1 MAITYTY
8 FQQDNAVDS
17 WIVEETDG
25 EGTIV
30 SKYVIYDNPNV
41 KPSIQNIEK
50 ISAESADFSGSLLVT
65 GSVKATAGF
74 TGSLQGTSTN
84 ADVATILQTARTIG
98 GVSFNG
104 SANINLPGVNTTG
117 NQNTSGNAAT
127 ATTASFATTASS
139 AVSSSFATTSSY
151 ATVAQTVANSS
162 SFALVGSPNT
172 FTSNQIIQGY
182 LDVNQTL
189 SQGTGI
195 ANGQYSHAQ
204 GLDTT
209 AGYYGY
215 YSDNGPTAGVF
226 ALNSSYGDLTSI
238 FVPNS
243 FALLDDPSGGIT
255 GTSDVLKFEVSS
267 SIYIGENYTEVTLF
281 DTTINFSSNPVV
293 IGIFGTPQPA
303 GADYAT
309 IGQYSH
315 AEGEST
321 TTTGLAS
328 HAEGYGTLAQ
338 GYYSHAE
345 GLSTV
350 ALGNY
355 QHVQGQYNIS
365 SSVESAFIHG
375 NGTSDASRSNLIF
388 ASGSQ
393 VQITGSL
400 IVSGSGTFTNIG
412 PAVFSG
418 SVTSTAGFT
427 GSLQGTATTASF
439 VQNAISSSFAS
450 TASFV
455 SGAVG
460 GSGTVGAIAKFSG
473 TATIANATADTDYL
487 INSVNT
493 IAYTAMG
500 STIKGNGVA
509 VEKPHNMTANNTL
522 TAGTVFFI
530 AYYLSKAETITGVKW
545 QQGTLA
551 AGSSGSFGLYS
562 VSGGTI
568 TLQASSSFDTTV
580 FSTSQ
585 NTFKSKAFT
594 STYAAPAG
602 LYYIGVLSTANSAIV
617 GGIFAYNASIYGA
630 DFSNSNKVVTTRVTS
645 SLPPTQALSGCT
657 STQTAPGL
665 FLY

>member
-1 MAITYTY
+1 M
-8 FQQDNAVDS
+8 
-17 WIVEETDG
+17 
-25 EGTIV
+25 
-30 SKYVIYDNPNV
+30 
-41 KPSIQNIEK
+41 
-50 ISAESADFSGSLLVT
+50 
-65 GSVKATAGF
+65 
-74 TGSLQGTSTN
+74 
-84 ADVATILQTARTIG
+84 
-98 GVSFNG
+98 
-104 SANINLPGVNTTG
+104 
-117 NQNTSGNAAT
+117 
-127 ATTASFATTASS
+127 
-139 AVSSSFATTSSY
+139 
-151 ATVAQTVANSS
+151 
-162 SFALVGSPNT
+162 
-172 FTSNQIIQGY
+172 
-182 LDVNQTL
+182 
-189 SQGTGI
+189 
-195 ANGQYSHAQ
+195 
-204 GLDTT
+204 
-209 AGYYGY
+209 
-215 YSDNGPTAGVF
+215 
-226 ALNSSYGDLTSI
+226 
-238 FVPNS
+238 
-243 FALLDDPSGGIT
+243 
-255 GTSDVLKFEVSS
+255 
-267 SIYIGENYTEVTLF
+267 
-281 DTTINFSSNPVV
+281 
-293 IGIFGTPQPA
+293 
-303 GADYAT
+303 
-309 IGQYSH
+309 
-315 AEGEST
+315 
-321 TTTGLAS
+321 
-328 HAEGYGTLAQ
+328 
-338 GYYSHAE
+338 
-345 GLSTV
+345 
-350 ALGNY
+350 
-355 QHVQGQYNIS
+355 
-365 SSVESAFIHG
+365 
-375 NGTSDASRSNLIF
+375 
-388 ASGSQ
+388 
-393 VQITGSL
+393 
-400 IVSGSGTFTNIG
+400 
-412 PAVFSG
+412 
-418 SVTSTAGFT
+418 
-427 GSLQGTATTASF
+427 QGTATTASF